1 MSGRSGVDLAAVDLA
16 VAGRVALSALDDA
29 TAAAAIARLRKH
41 GMSDGGVADRL
52 RTTVAIVRTYR
63 GTARNVPP
71 ELSEAVG
78 KALVKARALGLCE
91 GCGLVDGQSW
101 SHRIP
106 KGVGG
111 LWSASNGLW
120 LCGSGTTGCHGRL
133 EAARRA
139 HRPLGWDVQRG
150 RDTTTAEA
158 VIWHRGARV
167 RALLDNAGDVVL
179 LGPAPMTEGA

>member
-1 MSGRSGVDLAAVDLA
+1 MSRRTRVDLAAVDLA
-16 VAGRVALSALDDA
+16 VAGRVALSALDEA
-29 TAAAAIARLRKH
+29 TAAAAVTRLRRE
-41 GMSDGGVADRL
+41 GMSDGGIADRL

-63 GTARNVPP
+63 GDGRN
-71 ELSEAVG
+71 LLAAAEAVA
-78 KALVKARALGLCE
+78 KALVKARAQGVCE

-106 KGVGG
+106 RGVGG

-167 RALLDNAGDVVL
+167 RALLDNSGGLLVL
-179 LGPAPMTEGA
+179 EQAPMTEGA